1 LNDRQLTLEESVN
14 VREVKGLTEPQR
26 KIISLVSCGLCQADI
41 ARKLQVSR
49 SYVNQVI
56 KRMET
61 HGLIQRV
68 DTHKTQPGKRSYTL
82 FYQLSPELQSRVK
95 GDKMAE
101 PFTACR
107 VHNLRMKV
115 AIISVSDPLSTDKRT
130 GYQHS
135 WKMRGPLRH
144 KYWYSGKAGMPSC
157 TIDYHIKTL
166 VCYVDK
172 KQTIIAKTPKE
183 AEDIGWRAIYQ
194 ALDQFIELQSKFG
207 IQIDVA
213 HTGTV
218 IGKPHG
224 GFVGTDSPVM
234 DEGVRT
240 KDWWIDRSQEAELG
254 PGHPELETTNKEG
267 MTRLDNLIKVSEQVD
282 LIKLPEI
289 FKDIVNPIA
298 ASVLQVQAMMQ
309 GSITNQQMLENVTKL
324 ISSVLIEMQS
334 IRAENADLKARLG

>member
-1 LNDRQLTLEESVN
+1 
-14 VREVKGLTEPQR
+14 
-26 KIISLVSCGLCQADI
+26 
-41 ARKLQVSR
+41 
-49 SYVNQVI
+49 
-56 KRMET
+56 
-61 HGLIQRV
+61 
-68 DTHKTQPGKRSYTL
+68 
-82 FYQLSPELQSRVK
+82 
-95 GDKMAE
+95 
-101 PFTACR
+101 
-107 VHNLRMKV
+107 
-115 AIISVSDPLSTDKRT
+115 
-130 GYQHS
+130 
-135 WKMRGPLRH
+135 
-144 KYWYSGKAGMPSC
+144 MPSC

-282 LIKLPEI
+282 LTALPE
-289 FKDIVNPIA
+289 
-298 ASVLQVQAMMQ
+298 M
-309 GSITNQQMLENVTKL
+309 
-324 ISSVLIEMQS
+324 
-334 IRAENADLKARLG
+334 IRATVDPLNQNVLSVMAQLQGGRPVEAMFQQAVGLLAQMMEKMNRMDDEIKELKGMKG

>member
-1 LNDRQLTLEESVN
+1 
-14 VREVKGLTEPQR
+14 
-26 KIISLVSCGLCQADI
+26 
-41 ARKLQVSR
+41 
-49 SYVNQVI
+49 
-56 KRMET
+56 
-61 HGLIQRV
+61 LIQRI

-82 FYQLSPELQSRVK
+82 FYSLSPELQSRVK

-115 AIISVSDPLSTDKRT
+115 AVISVSDSLSLDKRT

-144 KYWYSGKAGMPSC
+144 KFWYPGKAGMPSC

-172 KQTIIAKTPKE
+172 KQSIIAGTPKE

-194 ALDQFIELQSKFG
+194 ALDQFIEQQLKFNVV
-207 IQIDVA
+207 IETA

-224 GFVGTDSPVM
+224 GFVGSDSPVM
-234 DEGVRT
+234 DAGVT
-240 KDWWIDRSQEAELG
+240 EKNWWIDRSQETELG
-254 PGHPELETTNKEG
+254 PGHPELETTDKAG

-282 LIKLPEI
+282 LVALPEM
-289 FKDIVNPIA
+289 FKGMLDPLNQNMQAVMA
-298 ASVLQVQAMMQ
+298 QLQGGRPVEAMFLQAVGLLTQ
-309 GSITNQQMLENVTKL
+309 LTEKL
-324 ISSVLIEMQS
+324 NRMDDE
-334 IRAENADLKARLG
+334 LKELRRMKG